1 MSSAHCGSHRYRPL
15 SGTPSLIAFVLS
27 DESRF
32 TAIWTTALPSVVV
45 PALRNSSPR
54 LNQALASCAFA
65 AIARSEWQQY
75 SNHVS
80 DWERHRYLT
89 SS

>member
-1 MSSAHCGSHRYRPL
+1 
-15 SGTPSLIAFVLS
+15 V
-27 DESRF
+27 
-32 TAIWTTALPSVVV
+32 
-45 PALRNSSPR
+45 
-54 LNQALASCAFA
+54 ALALTTQDDTILDILGAESVRDFA